1 MNSSMPVKVYNY
13 PDDSNTDVIIVGKTS
28 ASNIPLPDVIS
39 TTIQVLVASVA
50 NRAVNPTSEI
60 FNTTECNTEELNP
73 TATTTTTTT
82 TPVTT
87 SPVTTTT
94 VTSAVPTFTG
104 MYMGTFVYT
113 YAYIDTY
120 PYVNAISDV
129 YVCTYMHVYIHI
141 YVRTCIYT
149 VYTT

>member
-1 MNSSMPVKVYNY
+1 MPVKVYNY

-50 NRAVNPTSEI
+50 NRAINPTSEL

-87 SPVTTTT
+87 TPVTTTPVTTTPVTTTPVTTTPVTTTT

-104 MYMGTFVYT
+104 MYMGTCIRIYICACNN
-113 YAYIDTY
+113 AYLHT
-120 PYVNAISDV
+120 
-129 YVCTYMHVYIHI
+129 YVCMHV
-141 YVRTCIYT
+141 
-149 VYTT
+149 